1 MNADDYPAPD
11 GMPDDVAA
19 VWREVVDAHAAV
31 GDDTIAR
38 KLGRLEAYAS
48 VKAIHRSATARASK
62 YGDTVQ
68 DARGAPI
75 RNPAVDIVADMNRE
89 LARWGDT
96 FEPKPPRAPRG
107 GRGRTIG
114 A

>member
-11 GMPDDVAA
+11 WMPDDVAA
-19 VWREVVDAHAAV
+19 VWREVVADHVAA
-31 GDDTIAR
+31 GDETIAR

-48 VKAIHRSATARASK
+48 VKAIMRSAAVRAST

-107 GRGRTIG
+107 GRGRTTG

>member
-1 MNADDYPAPD
+1 MTGTSPEYPPPE

-19 VWREVVDAHAAV
+19 VWREVVDAHTAL
-31 GDDTIAR
+31 GDETIAR

-48 VKAIHRSATARASK
+48 VKAIHRAATRRASE
-62 YGDTVQ
+62 YGDTIQ

-96 FEPKPPRAPRG
+96 FEPKAPRAPRG
-107 GRGRTIG
+107 RR
-114 A
+114 